1 MAILLE
7 AALGVRG
14 WVVETRQVFVRDH
27 VRLHL
32 DQVEG
37 GGSFLELEVAV
48 PEQEGEGP
56 KTDWTGSARPT
67 LDLSLRSVVAFRAS
81 SGRLREPLQRHG
93 NLLCQCQAVERSKYR
108 EPDRGRP
115 TRL

>member
-14 WVVETRQVFVRDH
+14 WVVKTRQVFVRDH
-27 VRLHL
+27 IRLHL

-37 GGSFLELEVAV
+37 VGSFLELEVAV

-56 KTDWTGSARPT
+56 KLTTRVGLVRPLT
-67 LDLSLRSVVAFRAS
+67 
-81 SGRLREPLQRHG
+81 
-93 NLLCQCQAVERSKYR
+93 
-108 EPDRGRP
+108 
-115 TRL
+115 